1 MRPNFKILSQN
12 MWLKEFLKIYIKIN
26 KNIWKIYVDVNY
38 NKNFTKGNKQT
49 KE

>member
-1 MRPNFKILSQN
+1 
-12 MWLKEFLKIYIKIN
+12 MWLKEFLKDKDFRIKIN

-49 KE
+49 KKNNSY